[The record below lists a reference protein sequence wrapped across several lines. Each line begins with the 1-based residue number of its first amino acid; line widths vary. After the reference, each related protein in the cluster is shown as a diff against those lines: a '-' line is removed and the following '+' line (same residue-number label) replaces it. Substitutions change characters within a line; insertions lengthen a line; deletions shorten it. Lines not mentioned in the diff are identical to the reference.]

1 MVDMVVDPHLGEHV
15 LLPLDDV
22 LHVPHLGS
30 KVLLLAAQ
38 LILDPPPSRT
48 CRGPGREALAAP
60 DADRALPQPLG

>member
-1 MVDMVVDPHLGEHV
+1 MVDMVIDLHPSEHV

-38 LILDPPPSRT
+38 LILQVTDPVSRN
-48 CRGPGREALAAP
+48 GII
-60 DADRALPQPLG
+60 